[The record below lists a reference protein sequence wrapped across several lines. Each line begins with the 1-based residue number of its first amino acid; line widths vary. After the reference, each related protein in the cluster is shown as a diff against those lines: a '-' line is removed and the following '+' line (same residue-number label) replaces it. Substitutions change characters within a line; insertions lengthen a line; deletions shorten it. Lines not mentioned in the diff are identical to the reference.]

1 MTAAIKDAAY
11 LSIVWCNNL
20 SQRNGLFELSLEP
33 STKRLRLDEG
43 DNLRQWVG
51 PSVAQLSHQDKS
63 QSNNHGSTTSSHRA
77 NSSQD
82 NLQARIQMGVI
93 SQPFKEI
100 GESAA
105 TSLALQQNLPN
116 AHVSGTGLSQPT
128 GQALFVN
135 SVGKRGQANLDTGA
149 YRYWLRSEP
158 FRTVFEDPNA
168 NHEELMPDE
177 EPDDDSTIEDVVENI
192 SEKSGVRGITSK
204 FSDVVLAVVRQRQA
218 EQTGKSF

>member
-1 MTAAIKDAAY
+1 MDQGACTNEGSLARRVPDSIQWYVTATVTDAAY
-11 LSIVWCNNL
+11 LSVVWCRDL
-20 SQRNGLFELSLEP
+20 SQRKGLFELSP
-33 STKRLRLDEG
+33 STKRLQLDEG
-43 DNLRQWVG
+43 DNFRQC

-63 QSNNHGSTTSSHRA
+63 QFNNHSSTTSSYRA

-82 NLQARIQMGVI
+82 NLQARIQMGDL

-135 SVGKRGQANLDTGA
+135 SVGNQGQANLDTGA
-149 YRYWLRSEP
+149 YRHGLRSEP

-177 EPDDDSTIEDVVENI
+177 EPDDDSTM
-192 SEKSGVRGITSK
+192 
-204 FSDVVLAVVRQRQA
+204 LAVVRQRQA

>member
-1 MTAAIKDAAY
+1 MDQGACTNEGSLARRVPDSIRWYVTAVVKDAAY
-11 LSIVWCNNL
+11 LSVVWCKDL
-20 SQRNGLFELSLEP
+20 SQRNGLFELSP

-43 DNLRQWVG
+43 DNLRQC

-63 QSNNHGSTTSSHRA
+63 QFNNHSSTTSSHRA

-105 TSLALQQNLPN
+105 TSLALQQNLPS

-135 SVGKRGQANLDTGA
+135 SMEERGQANLDTGA

-158 FRTVFEDPNA
+158 FRTVFEDPNV

-177 EPDDDSTIEDVVENI
+177 EPDDDSTIEDVV
-192 SEKSGVRGITSK
+192 
-204 FSDVVLAVVRQRQA
+204 LAVVRQRQA
-218 EQTGKSF
+218 EKTGKSF